1 MIAIWAAVFVPLAA
15 TALGLDQVRRG
26 HLGHRVI
33 KPLTSGLNI
42 FSVVLLVVV
51 SAPALPLVPRWLV
64 SPSIAMEPGDS
75 NGDVRP
81 PDIYLFLLDGYSS
94 ADELERQFGIDN
106 SSFVSQLQRRGFHVD
121 NESRTNYTYT
131 ALTLTSMLSM
141 EYVPVHASGIVPEL
155 ELREQLHDAVV
166 AGVAVTALR
175 RAGYELV
182 ATASPWEHVSMRPG
196 FDRYLDR
203 GELND
208 FERTLMARTWL
219 PDLPPIPRDLFFED
233 LRTRII
239 GVLDDAAG
247 VAAEDRQMPTFT
259 FVHVPS
265 PHLPLAFED
274 DGQPT
279 PYDSRQ
285 YLAGRASEFGL
296 TQDAYADAYAANLAY
311 LNARVLDTVDELKAA
326 SAEEPVIIIMSD
338 HGYHGDSPI
347 LTAAML
353 HSFFAAYAPRE
364 LEALVESPTPVNLMG
379 ILLSAYAGADVGRP
393 LAERFFTTVVSGD
406 AGAYDLALT
415 EVFDP

>member
-1 MIAIWAAVFVPLAA
+1 MRSV
-15 TALGLDQVRRG
+15 T
-26 HLGHRVI
+26 
-33 KPLTSGLNI
+33 TGLNI

-51 SAPALPLVPRWLV
+51 SAPALPSVPRWLV
-64 SPSIAMEPGDS
+64 SPPIATEPGDA
-75 NGDVRP
+75 NGDRRS
-81 PDIYLFLLDGYSS
+81 PDIYLFLLDGYSR

-106 SSFVSQLQRRGFHVD
+106 SSFVSQLQSRGFHVD
-121 NESRTNYTYT
+121 DVSRTNYTYT

-141 EYVPVHASGIVPEL
+141 AYIPIHASGIVPEL

-166 AGVAVTALR
+166 EGVAVTALR

-182 ATASPWEHVSMRPG
+182 ATASAWEHVSMRPG
-196 FDRYLDR
+196 VDRYLER

-208 FERTLMARTWL
+208 FERVLMARTWL
-219 PDLPPIPRDLFFED
+219 PDLPPIPPDLFFD
-233 LRTRII
+233 QLRARII
-239 GVLDDAAG
+239 GVLDDAAEI
-247 VAAEDRQMPTFT
+247 AAEDRQTPTFT

-265 PHLPLAFED
+265 PHLPIVFEAN
-274 DGQPT
+274 GRAT

-285 YLAGRASEFGL
+285 YNAGRASEFGL
-296 TQDAYADAYAANLAY
+296 SPDAYAEAYAANLAY

-338 HGYHGDSPI
+338 HGYNGDSPK

-353 HSFFAAYAPRE
+353 HSFFAAYAPGE
-364 LEALVESPTPVNLMG
+364 LKALVESPTPVNLMG
-379 ILLSAYAGADVGRP
+379 ILLSAYAGADIGPP
-393 LAERFFTTVVSGD
+393 LAERFFTTVVSGG